1 MVVRNFLLTKH
12 PNHLIKG
19 NNTKNLSTKMK
30 NTTIIIHSINE
41 MSKLE
46 MNVHCNY
53 AFNCNYNCKKNK

>member
-1 MVVRNFLLTKH
+1 MDVRNCPLTKH

-19 NNTKNLSTKMK
+19 NNKRNLTTKMK
-30 NTTIIIHSINE
+30 KNPIIIHGINK

-53 AFNCNYNCKKNK
+53 ELNCNYNCKKNK